1 MKRMHR
7 GMTLLETIISLGLV
21 SIFSLIIFPTL
32 KISNELNRE
41 VDKKSLVGRES
52 VRILNIIERSIS
64 KSIAF
69 SEEYSGKEYIKD
81 GIGIIEER
89 RILIS
94 SINESVLKKSSKE
107 GNTLFLEYP
116 RSNGV
121 RIENSILVF
130 QFVDEN
136 LIIVQGRVKDKKI
149 VIEFSDTLYEGVDGE
164 FRRVERGVVIE
175 YEILGKNSDI
185 KEKIKGYENINI
197 SY

>member
-7 GMTLLETIISLGLV
+7 GMTLLETIISLGLI

-64 KSIAF
+64 KSISF

-81 GIGIIEER
+81 GVGIIEEKR
-89 RILIS
+89 VLIL
-94 SINESVLKKSSKE
+94 SINESILKKSLTE

-164 FRRVERGVVIE
+164 FRRVEQGVVIE

>member
-7 GMTLLETIISLGLV
+7 GMTLLETIISLGLI

-64 KSIAF
+64 F

-81 GIGIIEER
+81 GVGIIEEKR
-89 RILIS
+89 VLIL
-94 SINESVLKKSSKE
+94 SINESILKKSLTE

-164 FRRVERGVVIE
+164 FRRVEQGVVIE

>member
-1 MKRMHR
+1 MKRMYR

-21 SIFSLIIFPTL
+21 SVFSLIIFPTL
-32 KISNELNRE
+32 KVSNELNRE

-69 SEEYSGKEYIKD
+69 SKEYSGKEYIKD

-136 LIIVQGRVKDKKI
+136 LIIVQGRVKDKNI

-164 FRRVERGVVIE
+164 FRRVEQGVVIE
-175 YEILGKNSDI
+175 YEILGKNSDT